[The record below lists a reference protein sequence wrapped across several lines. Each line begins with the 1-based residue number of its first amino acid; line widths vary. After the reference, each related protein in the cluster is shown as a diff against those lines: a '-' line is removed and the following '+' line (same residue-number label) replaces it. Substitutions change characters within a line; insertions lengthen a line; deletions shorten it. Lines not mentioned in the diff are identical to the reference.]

1 MRSYDISLEDG
12 IIAQFNNLK
21 TAVDEVTA
29 AIGGGVGGESSG
41 SEGQGGQSGSGSS
54 GSGGGE
60 SEGGSGGSLTDA
72 ITQMG
77 ETANEV
83 IGEPNA
89 EGDGTVIGEFGSM
102 KTAVNEVSEA
112 IGIGGDEDSGGG
124 GQSGDD
130 GTLIGSINDLGT
142 TTEEVVGER
151 GEEDTI
157 IGRFEQF
164 RDVIGEA
171 EAHVKGISEGLDEI
185 DGKEVECTITINVVQ
200 KGGGGGGLGMVAGSA
215 MNLNS
220 ATYDA
225 KYSGASHLEGTALV
239 QGNWAVQS
247 EEKNALLA
255 EIGPEIVV
263 RDGRYHVIGLN
274 GAEMFHIKPGDIVFN
289 AEQSAALLKYG
300 KISGRGKAYADGTVG
315 DPFASGKLRPL
326 QPGDRAYEFQQKMN
340 EYLARTGEDV
350 KAMLTPVNAMQKNME
365 QMAQALNTVNNISN
379 SNNRM
384 QNVVNEFHITMP
396 NVTDSTAATELMK
409 DLQAL
414 ATKKMQ
420 FFD

>member
-1 MRSYDISLEDG
+1 
-12 IIAQFNNLK
+12 
-21 TAVDEVTA
+21 
-29 AIGGGVGGESSG
+29 
-41 SEGQGGQSGSGSS
+41 
-54 GSGGGE
+54 
-60 SEGGSGGSLTDA
+60 
-72 ITQMG
+72 MG

-112 IGIGGDEDSGGG
+112 IGVGGEEGSDGG
-124 GQSGDD
+124 GQGGDD

-151 GEEDTI
+151 GEEGTI
-157 IGRFEQF
+157 IGRFEEF

-171 EAHVKGISEGLDEI
+171 DAHVKSISDGLDEI
-185 DGKEVECTITINVVQ
+185 DGKDVECTITINVVQ

-220 ATYDA
+220 GTYNA

-274 GAEMFHIKPGDIVFN
+274 GAEMFHIKPSDIVFN

-300 KISGRGKAYADGTVG
+300 KISGRGKAYADGIVG

-340 EYLARTGEDV
+340 DYLARTGEDV

-365 QMAQALNTVNNISN
+365 QMTQALNTINNISN
-379 SNNRM
+379 NNRT
-384 QNVVNEFHITMP
+384 QSINIGDI
-396 NVTDSTAATELMK
+396 NVTCPGVTSAEVANQVGIELERQFRGLHLAALQESMK
-409 DLQAL
+409 R
-414 ATKKMQ
+414 
-420 FFD
+420 